1 MKKKKKH
8 IMIHSVSKT
17 TSKLFEFSQLYTN
30 LYCNKNTFVIMQS
43 MANLTFYCFVVVV
56 VVVIN
61 VEFQQQYIL
70 ASY

>member
-1 MKKKKKH
+1 
-8 IMIHSVSKT
+8 MIHSVSKT
-17 TSKLFEFSQLYTN
+17 TSKLFEFLQLYTN

-56 VVVIN
+56 VVVVIN